1 MACEKANPFENMK
14 KQVDVV
20 GKKLGLDS
28 GIIEVLKSPKR
39 ELTVNF
45 PVRMDDGSIRV
56 FTGYRIQHNESRGPY
71 KGGIRYH
78 QQVDID
84 EVRALAAWMTWKT
97 AVVDVPYGGAK

>member
-14 KQVDVV
+14 RQVDVV

-45 PVRMDDGSIRV
+45 PVRMDDG
-56 FTGYRIQHNESRGPY
+56 
-71 KGGIRYH
+71 
-78 QQVDID
+78 
-84 EVRALAAWMTWKT
+84 
-97 AVVDVPYGGAK
+97 